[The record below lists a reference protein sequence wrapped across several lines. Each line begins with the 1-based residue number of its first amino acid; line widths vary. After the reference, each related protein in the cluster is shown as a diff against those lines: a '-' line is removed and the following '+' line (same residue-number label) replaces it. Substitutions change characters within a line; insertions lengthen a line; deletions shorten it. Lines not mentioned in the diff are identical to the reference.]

1 MQLICFFLYSSVQ
14 LSLVHTGTYKVKTAR
29 GLLSL
34 LISSQTEKGLDEK
47 KGSLSQWEQG
57 H

>member
-1 MQLICFFLYSSVQ
+1 M
-14 LSLVHTGTYKVKTAR
+14 KAAR

-34 LISSQTEKGLDEK
+34 LISFQTEKALDEK

>member
-1 MQLICFFLYSSVQ
+1 M
-14 LSLVHTGTYKVKTAR
+14 KAAR

-57 H
+57 HQMKYSLWVMGCEVASEAF